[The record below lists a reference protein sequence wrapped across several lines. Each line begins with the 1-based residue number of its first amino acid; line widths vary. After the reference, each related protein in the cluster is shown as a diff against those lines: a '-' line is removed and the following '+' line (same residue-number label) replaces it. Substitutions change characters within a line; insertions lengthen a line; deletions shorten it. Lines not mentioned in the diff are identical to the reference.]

1 MFVRS
6 YSENA
11 EMSILIKL
19 MKEKEVDLKEAT
31 SLLKNEKTKQKDEVI
46 LP

>member
-19 MKEKEVDLKEAT
+19 MKEKIALKQAT
-31 SLLKNEKTKQKDEVI
+31 SLLKNEKTKQEDEVI

>member
-19 MKEKEVDLKEAT
+19 MQEKVAFKQAT
-31 SLLKNEKTKQKDEVI
+31 SSLKIEKTKQKDKVN